1 MPDATQQQTQAMEE
15 AALRRWPHW
24 FSDPIVNWKLYNK
37 GWEDALA
44 YAEEQAAPVAELL
57 ERVEKAISTRTMLH
71 VEVEALLRTL
81 RGSP

>member
-1 MPDATQQQTQAMEE
+1 MTQQQTPRVWTLTKAEG
-15 AALRRWPHW
+15 AAFVTGPLTESTR
-24 FSDPIVNWKLYNK
+24 VV
-37 GWEDALA
+37 E
-44 YAEEQAAPVAELL
+44 AAPVAELL